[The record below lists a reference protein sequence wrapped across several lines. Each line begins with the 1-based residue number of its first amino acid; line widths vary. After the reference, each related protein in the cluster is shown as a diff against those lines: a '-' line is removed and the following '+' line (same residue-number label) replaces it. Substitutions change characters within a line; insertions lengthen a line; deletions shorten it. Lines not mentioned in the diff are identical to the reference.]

1 MYTKKIQ
8 KILKGQRKEE
18 SSDLLEKLI
27 NMEANHN
34 SKKLELS
41 DRIEH
46 LARSSTFTTLKD
58 HKENFNSKLLFGL
71 MNPSKTKLGK

>member
-1 MYTKKIQ
+1 
-8 KILKGQRKEE
+8 
-18 SSDLLEKLI
+18 
-27 NMEANHN
+27 MEAKHN

-46 LARSSTFTTLKD
+46 LAINPTFITLKD
-58 HKENFNSKLLFGL
+58 HKGNFNSKLPFGL